1 MKLVHYSRR
10 KLGPIVALPQPEWF
24 MKPNG
29 LWLSDDDC
37 EANWPERK
45 PSGRPLGRF
54 VYDIALMPGASVVM
68 LRSEAD
74 IEAFTDE
81 WKHVVVGLFE
91 EPVLPWP
98 EIYDL
103 PEVRALGFRK
113 PNMERLLSHIR
124 WRAVAE
130 RYAGIVITP
139 YQYRL
144 RHDLLWYMPWDC
156 ASGCIWDPAAIAS
169 VTLREK
175 PG

>member
-1 MKLVHYSRR
+1 
-10 KLGPIVALPQPEWF
+10 

-29 LWLSDDDC
+29 LWLSDDD
-37 EANWPERK
+37 EAANWPEVN
-45 PSGRPLGRF
+45 PTGRPLGRY
-54 VYDIALMPGASVVM
+54 VYDVALAREAKVLM

-91 EPVLPWP
+91 EPAPHWP
-98 EIYDL
+98 DIYDL
-103 PEVRALGFRK
+103 PEVRAMGFRK

-139 YQYRL
+139 YQFAL
-144 RHDLLWYMPWDC
+144 GHSLLWYMPWDC
-156 ASGCIWDPAAIAS
+156 ASGCIWDPAAIES
-169 VTLREK
+169 VRLRGK
-175 PG
+175 A